1 MKKVTRYKRPQPWTW
16 AQEHEERVRKNW
28 RWKLLEAM
36 WDNRKAEW
44 VRCVP
49 LSHYGWKVVGFDG
62 KRQAVWTIDA
72 YMDMVENYEDPSN
85 YVGMG
90 WVGSDGR
97 P

>member
-1 MKKVTRYKRPQPWTW
+1 MKKVTKHKRPQPWTW

-62 KRQAVWTIDA
+62 KRQAVWTINSFLGE
-72 YMDMVENYEDPSN
+72 VK
-85 YVGMG
+85 
-90 WVGSDGR
+90 
-97 P
+97 